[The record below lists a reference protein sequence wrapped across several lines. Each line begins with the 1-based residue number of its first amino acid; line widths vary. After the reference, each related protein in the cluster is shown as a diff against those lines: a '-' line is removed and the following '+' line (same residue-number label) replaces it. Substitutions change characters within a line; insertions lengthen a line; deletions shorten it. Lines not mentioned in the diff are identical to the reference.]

1 MQHGKWYI
9 ADIYVFGNDDI
20 FKSNKDPGG
29 PGINSLNHNRALVD
43 GKYIEQRMRLVCD
56 ILANPNA

>member
-20 FKSNKDPGG
+20 FQATKPPWNKFTQSQP
-29 PGINSLNHNRALVD
+29 SL
-43 GKYIEQRMRLVCD
+43 Q
-56 ILANPNA
+56 